1 LINKL
6 LNIRFLQPL
15 FKDLYP
21 ISFPRIFLSFTSVR
35 LIQRILS
42 YWADKISFSLEIKKG
57 SATPKKKDRLTQPVL
72 LLKNQ
77 TYKEKQKI
85 IS

>member
-1 LINKL
+1 MS
-6 LNIRFLQPL
+6 FL
-15 FKDLYP
+15 
-21 ISFPRIFLSFTSVR
+21 RIFLSFTSVR

-57 SATPKKKDRLTQPVL
+57 VCKPKKKDRLTQPVL